1 MPTLVLMIFCA
12 VVIGPRWRL
21 SDQILTNAPQMIRDD
36 SRLVNPRM
44 IRDDPRL
51 VRARRSAKIRGS

>member
-1 MPTLVLMIFCA
+1 
-12 VVIGPRWRL
+12 
-21 SDQILTNAPQMIRDD
+21 MIRDD